1 VTVFYLFV
9 LVCLSTANTFF
20 KIVINDEMKDGAH
33 LTVKVLSYLMAAFL
47 FVMQI
52 PLVSTLLQGFL
63 CDEDSLL
70 PTADEL

>member
-1 VTVFYLFV
+1 
-9 LVCLSTANTFF
+9 
-20 KIVINDEMKDGAH
+20 MKDGAH